1 MLQLLGKT
9 PELSIFQHTSL
20 SQCKRNEQEKKRA
33 YDQCIREVEHGVFST
48 SGGMGPKS
56 NMAYKTIASMI
67 AQKHDKTYSK
77 TFHWIRCK
85 LSYSLLHSAIMC
97 LRGEKIQHSP
107 PCKYPQ
113 TQLTSPA
120 MKARSLLC
128 ELNPQTLIPL
138 VYTLHLCI
146 CVKEATTPPSTR
158 RIVTG

>member
-1 MLQLLGKT
+1 
-9 PELSIFQHTSL
+9 
-20 SQCKRNEQEKKRA
+20 
-33 YDQCIREVEHGVFST
+33 
-48 SGGMGPKS
+48 
-56 NMAYKTIASMI
+56 MAYKTIASML

-146 CVKEATTPPSTR
+146 CVKEKRQPHLPPGGLLLGDCILEQVQSYRYTW
-158 RIVTG
+158 VF